1 MRTPSLALYALLIAL
16 LAGGQWVSSSEAAL
30 GLRLIV
36 VTLPALIGVAFLLPP
51 RPRLTASSLP
61 MLLYF
66 CIASIE
72 WYSAADKLIPALITL
87 VSSAHL
93 LLLGGWGWRGL
104 KAKRAAQEQAS
115 AGESAQAG

>member
-1 MRTPSLALYALLIAL
+1 MRAPSLSLYALLIAL
-16 LAGGQWVSSSEAAL
+16 LAWGQWASTSEAAL
-30 GLRLIV
+30 GVRLIV
-36 VTLPALIGVAFLLPP
+36 VALPALIGVACLLPT

-87 VSSAHL
+87 LSSVYL
-93 LLLGGWGWRGL
+93 LLLGAWGWRGL
-104 KAKRAAQEQAS
+104 KARRAAQAQTAL
-115 AGESAQAG
+115 GESA

>member
-16 LAGGQWVSSSEAAL
+16 LAWGQWASNSEAAL
-30 GLRLIV
+30 GVRLIV
-36 VTLPALIGVAFLLPP
+36 VALPALVGVAFLLPA
-51 RPRLTASSLP
+51 RPQLTASSLP

-87 VSSAHL
+87 VSSAYL

-104 KAKRAAQEQAS
+104 KAKRAAQAQAA
-115 AGESAQAG
+115 AGESA